1 MTNIIIL
8 ASVALFLFWRLF
20 SVLGNR
26 QGHEENINNKPTKLK
41 SVDLNVDINS
51 NVDNADEDIA
61 DYVDIDSSSG
71 NSLKEMKKSD
81 KNFNVKD
88 FISGAKKAYE
98 LIIVSFER
106 GDVEKLRPLLL
117 DEVFEAFS
125 KVIDERANNGYTVE
139 IEFGGVREIRLKDA
153 SYDKENR
160 IAEITLSF
168 VSDISSVVKDVGG
181 KVVEGDPKKIK
192 KQKDTWTF
200 FKNFSKKEPNWFLVS
215 TNG

>member
-26 QGHEENINNKPTKLK
+26 QGHEDNINNKPTNLK
-41 SVDLNVDINS
+41 PVDLNVDSND

-61 DYVDIDSSSG
+61 DYIDIDSSSG
-71 NSLKEMKKSD
+71 NALKEMKNIDNS
-81 KNFNVKD
+81 FTVKD

-117 DEVFEAFS
+117 EKA
-125 KVIDERANNGYTVE
+125 
-139 IEFGGVREIRLKDA
+139 GV
-153 SYDKENR
+153 
-160 IAEITLSF
+160 
-168 VSDISSVVKDVGG
+168 
-181 KVVEGDPKKIK
+181 
-192 KQKDTWTF
+192 
-200 FKNFSKKEPNWFLVS
+200 
-215 TNG
+215 

>member
-1 MTNIIIL
+1 
-8 ASVALFLFWRLF
+8 
-20 SVLGNR
+20 
-26 QGHEENINNKPTKLK
+26 
-41 SVDLNVDINS
+41 
-51 NVDNADEDIA
+51 
-61 DYVDIDSSSG
+61 
-71 NSLKEMKKSD
+71 MKKID
-81 KNFNVKD
+81 KSFTVKD

-125 KVIDERANNGYTVE
+125 RVIDERANNGYTVE

-200 FKNFSKKEPNWFLVS
+200 FKNFSKKEPNWFLIS

>member
-26 QGHEENINNKPTKLK
+26 QGHEENINNKQTNLK
-41 SVDLNVDINS
+41 PVDLNVDINS

-81 KNFNVKD
+81 KSFIVKD

-106 GDVEKLRPLLL
+106 GDVEKLRPLLS

-139 IEFGGVREIRLKDA
+139 IEFGGLM
-153 SYDKENR
+153 
-160 IAEITLSF
+160 
-168 VSDISSVVKDVGG
+168 GG
-181 KVVEGDPKKIK
+181 WMD
-192 KQKDTWTF
+192 
-200 FKNFSKKEPNWFLVS
+200 
-215 TNG
+215 